1 MQESYSKK
9 TITHFFLNSKVQL
22 PVRCCMTHY
31 ICLCGMFCEKGHKVP
46 LLFSLCFLLFNFIFK
61 LLLLL
66 LLLFLVLVFF
76 TWKITVPNIAD
87 DVEYTTC
94 GKSKDV
100 SFIVPFSICNCSI
113 NVSCSLCGIFI
124 VWAMKIDEM
133 GSLLSQHFTTQ
144 YHPKNKLPWYPFSC
158 YYCTGRWL
166 RSWAFV
172 TFIETLVFW

>member
-31 ICLCGMFCEKGHKVP
+31 TCFCGMLCEKGHKVP
-46 LLFSLCFLLFNFIFK
+46 LLFSLCFLLLNFQIIIVIIVVVFGFF
-61 LLLLL
+61 
-66 LLLFLVLVFF
+66 FL
-76 TWKITVPNIAD
+76 TQKITVPNIAD
-87 DVEYTTC
+87 DVEYTAC

-100 SFIVPFSICNCSI
+100 SFIVLFSICNCSI

-144 YHPKNKLPWYPFSC
+144 YHPKNKLAWYPFSC